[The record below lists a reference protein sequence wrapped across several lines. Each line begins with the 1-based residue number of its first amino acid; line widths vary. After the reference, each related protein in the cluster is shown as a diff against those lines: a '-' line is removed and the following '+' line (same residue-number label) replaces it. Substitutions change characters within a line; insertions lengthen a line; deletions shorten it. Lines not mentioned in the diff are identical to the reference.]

1 MHKDH
6 RPACHAFRLEK
17 VKGLPRARAVFDP
30 LLRPRTQT
38 FAKGF
43 GLLLP
48 TGRIGICTLDM
59 GCVGIGIIQLHG
71 ADPLNVNWTIIPIVA
86 LGSQTNSRR
95 MHMTASTTD
104 LKSMLK
110 DPSLLET
117 RAYIGGK
124 WVDGEDGTF
133 DVTNPSRGDV
143 VAKVANLSR
152 AQVAGAI
159 AQAEAA
165 QKEWAKWTG
174 KERAAV
180 MRKWFDLMMANQDD
194 LGMILTAEQ
203 GKPLAEAK
211 GEIAYG
217 ASFIEFFGEQAK
229 RIYGET
235 IPGHQRDKRITVIKQ
250 PIGVA
255 ASITPWNFPNAMI
268 TRKAAPALAA
278 GCAFVARPAAE
289 TPLSAIVMGVLA
301 ERAGI
306 PAGVF
311 NVVPSSSSSAIG
323 KEFCEN
329 PAVRKLT
336 FTGSTE
342 VGRILMK
349 QAADQVMKCSME
361 LGGNAPF
368 IVFDDADLDAA
379 VEGAILCKFRN
390 NGQTCVC
397 ANRIYVQ
404 AGVYDAFAAKLVKA
418 VEKLKV
424 GDGFEE
430 GVALGPLINP
440 AAGEKV
446 KEHIDDAKAKGATI
460 ALGAN
465 GAMDGNFLAPT
476 IMTGVTQDMKVAQE
490 ETFGPL
496 APLFKFDTEDD
507 VIAMANDT
515 IFGLASYFYAKDLS
529 RVYKVAE
536 ALEYGIV
543 GVNTG
548 LISTEVAPFGGVKQ
562 SGLGREGSHHG
573 IEDYLEMKYI
583 CMSV

>member
-1 MHKDH
+1 M
-6 RPACHAFRLEK
+6 
-17 VKGLPRARAVFDP
+17 
-30 LLRPRTQT
+30 
-38 FAKGF
+38 
-43 GLLLP
+43 
-48 TGRIGICTLDM
+48 LDQ
-59 GCVGIGIIQLHG
+59 I
-71 ADPLNVNWTIIPIVA
+71 
-86 LGSQTNSRR
+86 
-95 MHMTASTTD
+95 TD

-110 DPSLLET
+110 DRSLLET
-117 RAYIGGK
+117 RAYVNGAWISG
-124 WVDGEDGTF
+124 DAGTF
-133 DVTNPSRGDV
+133 DVTNPARGDV
-143 VAKVANLSR
+143 VADVADLSR
-152 AQVAGAI
+152 TQVAEAI
-159 AQAEAA
+159 AGADAA
-165 QKEWAKWTG
+165 QKDWATWTG
-174 KERAAV
+174 KERGAV
-180 MRKWFDLMMANQDD
+180 LRRWFELMMEHQDD
-194 LGMILTAEQ
+194 LGTILTAEQ

-217 ASFIEFFGEQAK
+217 ASFVEFFAEEAK

-235 IPGHQRDKRITVIKQ
+235 IPGHQRDKRITVLKQ

-278 GCAFVARPAAE
+278 GCAFVARPAE
-289 TPLSAIVMGVLA
+289 LTPLSAIAMGVLA

-311 NVVPSSSSSAIG
+311 QVVTTSNASETG

-336 FTGSTE
+336 FTGSTQ
-342 VGRILMK
+342 VGRILLR

-379 VEGAILCKFRN
+379 VEGAMICKFRN
-390 NGQTCVC
+390 AGQTCVC

-404 AGVYDAFAAKLVKA
+404 AGVYDAFAAKLKTA
-418 VEKLKV
+418 VEALKV
-424 GDGFEE
+424 GDGLED
-430 GVALGPLINP
+430 GVTTGPLITDK
-440 AAGEKV
+440 AVEKV
-446 KEHIDDAKAKGATI
+446 QDHLADVINNGGAILTGGKAHP
-460 ALGAN
+460 LG
-465 GAMDGNFLAPT
+465 GTFLEPT
-476 IMTGVTQDMKVAQE
+476 VVTGVTQDMKVAHE

-496 APLFKFDTEDD
+496 APLFKFEDVDD

-515 IFGLASYFYAKDLS
+515 IFGLAAYFYANDLS

-536 ALEYGIV
+536 ELEYGMV

-548 LISTEVAPFGGVKQ
+548 IISTELAPFGGVKQ

-573 IEDYLEMKYI
+573 IEEFLEMKYI

>member
-1 MHKDH
+1 MLDQ
-6 RPACHAFRLEK
+6 PTNLAS
-17 VKGLPRARAVFDP
+17 
-30 LLRPRTQT
+30 LL
-38 FAKGF
+38 
-43 GLLLP
+43 
-48 TGRIGICTLDM
+48 
-59 GCVGIGIIQLHG
+59 
-71 ADPLNVNWTIIPIVA
+71 N
-86 LGSQTNSRR
+86 
-95 MHMTASTTD
+95 
-104 LKSMLK
+104 

-117 RAYIGGK
+117 RAYVNGTWTDGDGG
-124 WVDGEDGTF
+124 TY
-133 DVTNPSRGDV
+133 DVTNPARGDV
-143 VAKVANLSR
+143 IAQVADLSR
-152 AQVAGAI
+152 AQVAEAI
-159 AQAEAA
+159 GHAATA
-165 QKEWAKWTG
+165 QKEWASWTG

-180 MRKWFDLMMANQDD
+180 MRRWFDLMMANQDD
-194 LGMILTAEQ
+194 LGIILTAEQ

-211 GEIAYG
+211 GEIGYG
-217 ASFIEFFGEQAK
+217 ASFVEFFAEEAK

-278 GCAFVARPAAE
+278 GCAFIARPAE
-289 TPLSAIVMGVLA
+289 LTPLSAIAMGVLA

-311 NVVPSSSSSAIG
+311 QVVTTSDASETG

-329 PAVRKLT
+329 DIVRKIT
-336 FTGSTE
+336 FTGSTQ
-342 VGRILMK
+342 VGRILLR
-349 QAADQVMKCSME
+349 QAADQVKKCSME

-368 IVFDDADLDAA
+368 IVFDDADLDEA

-404 AGVYDAFAAKLVKA
+404 AGVYDAFAQKLAARVQQM
-418 VEKLKV
+418 KV
-424 GDGFEE
+424 GDGLEE
-430 GVALGPLINP
+430 GTDLGPLITP
-440 AAGEKV
+440 AAGDKV
-446 KEHIDDAKAKGATI
+446 MKHIADATAKGA
-460 ALGAN
+460 AVLMGEN
-465 GAMDGNFLAPT
+465 VEMEGNFLRPT
-476 IMTGVTQDMKVAQE
+476 ILTGVTQNMAVATE

-496 APLFKFDTEDD
+496 APLFKFDTVDD
-507 VIAMANDT
+507 VIDMANDT
-515 IFGLASYFYAKDLS
+515 IFGLAAYFYANDLS

-548 LISTEVAPFGGVKQ
+548 IISTEVAPFGGVKQ

>member
-1 MHKDH
+1 MLD
-6 RPACHAFRLEK
+6 
-17 VKGLPRARAVFDP
+17 
-30 LLRPRTQT
+30 QT
-38 FAKGF
+38 
-43 GLLLP
+43 
-48 TGRIGICTLDM
+48 
-59 GCVGIGIIQLHG
+59 
-71 ADPLNVNWTIIPIVA
+71 
-86 LGSQTNSRR
+86 TN
-95 MHMTASTTD
+95 
-104 LKSMLK
+104 LKSLLK

-117 RAYIGGK
+117 RGY
-124 WVDGEDGTF
+124 VNGEWIEGANGTF
-133 DVTNPSRGDV
+133 DVENPARGDV
-143 VAKVANLSR
+143 VAEVADLSR
-152 AQVAGAI
+152 TQVAEAI
-159 AQAEAA
+159 AAAEAS
-165 QKEWAKWTG
+165 QKAWAAKTA
-174 KERAAV
+174 KERSNIL
-180 MRKWFDLMMANQDD
+180 RRWFDLMMENQDD
-194 LGMILTAEQ
+194 LGVILTAEQ

-211 GEIAYG
+211 GEVAYG
-217 ASFIEFFGEQAK
+217 ASFIEFFAEEAK

-235 IPGHQRDKRITVIKQ
+235 IPGHQPDKRITVLKQ

-278 GCAFVARPAAE
+278 GCSFVGRPATE

-311 NVVPSSSSSAIG
+311 NIVPSTSSSDVG

-342 VGRILMK
+342 VGRILLR

-368 IVFDDADLDAA
+368 IVFDDADLDEA
-379 VEGAILCKFRN
+379 VIGAIACKFRN

-404 AGVYDAFAAKLVKA
+404 SGVYDAFAEKLSKA
-418 VEKLKV
+418 VASMKV
-424 GDGFEE
+424 GDGLEPGTE
-430 GVALGPLINP
+430 LGPLINA

-446 KEHIDDAKAKGATI
+446 SEHLEDAKAKGAQVL
-460 ALGAN
+460 LG
-465 GAMDGNFLAPT
+465 GAAQDGNFLPPT
-476 IMTGVTQDMKVAQE
+476 IVTGVTQDMAVAQE

-496 APLFKFDTEDD
+496 APLFKFEDEDD

-548 LISTEVAPFGGVKQ
+548 IISTEVAPFGGVKQ

-573 IEDYLEMKYI
+573 IEDFLEMKYI

>member
-1 MHKDH
+1 MANETNLKD
-6 RPACHAFRLEK
+6 L
-17 VKGLPRARAVFDP
+17 
-30 LLRPRTQT
+30 
-38 FAKGF
+38 
-43 GLLLP
+43 
-48 TGRIGICTLDM
+48 
-59 GCVGIGIIQLHG
+59 
-71 ADPLNVNWTIIPIVA
+71 
-86 LGSQTNSRR
+86 
-95 MHMTASTTD
+95 
-104 LKSMLK
+104 LK
-110 DPSLLET
+110 DPSLLATQGYLAGE
-117 RAYIGGK
+117 
-124 WVDGEDGTF
+124 WVDGEDGATF
-133 DVTNPSRGDV
+133 DVMNPARGDV
-143 VAKVANLSR
+143 IAKVADLSR
-152 AQVAGAI
+152 AQTAQAI
-159 AQAEAA
+159 AAAEAA
-165 QKEWAKWTG
+165 QKEWAAKTA
-174 KERAAV
+174 KERANIL
-180 MRKWFDLMMANQDD
+180 RRWYDLMMENADD
-194 LGMILTAEQ
+194 LGTILTAEQ

-211 GEIAYG
+211 GEIGYG
-217 ASFIEFFGEQAK
+217 ASFIEFFAEEAK

-235 IPGHQRDKRITVIKQ
+235 IPGHQPDKRIIVLKQ

-278 GCAFVARPAAE
+278 GCSFVARPTAE
-289 TPLSAIVMGVLA
+289 TPLSALVMGVLA

-306 PAGVF
+306 PKGVLSII
-311 NVVPSSSSSAIG
+311 PSSRSTEIG

-342 VGRILMK
+342 VGRILLR

-368 IVFDDADLDAA
+368 IVFDDADLDEA
-379 VEGAILCKFRN
+379 VAGAIMCKFRN

-404 AGVYDAFAAKLVKA
+404 AGVYDAFA
-418 VEKLKV
+418 EKLAAALSKMKI
-424 GDGFEE
+424 GDGFED
-430 GVALGPLINP
+430 GVALGPLINQD
-440 AAGEKV
+440 AITKV
-446 KEHIDDAKAKGATI
+446 QEHIADATAKGGTVFY
-460 ALGAN
+460 G
-465 GAMDGNFLAPT
+465 GESHQGEGFFMPPT
-476 IMTGVTQDMKVAQE
+476 IVTGATKDMAVATE

-496 APLFKFDTEDD
+496 APLFKFEDVD
-507 VIAMANDT
+507 EVIELANDT

-548 LISTEVAPFGGVKQ
+548 IISTEVAPFGGVKQ

-573 IEDYLEMKYI
+573 IDDYLELKYI